1 MVDQVADGTDEIE
14 VEAVPKKKGMSGKKL
29 VLFVV
34 LPLLLIGGGGAG
46 AYFMGFLDSVLGIE
60 QAEEGEDGEKHADK
74 ASGDD
79 HHDEELLDEALPSV
93 FHELPP
99 MLVNLNQ
106 IGKRNSYL
114 KISIKLE
121 VGSEEDATKL
131 TDIQPRIID
140 RFQVYLR
147 ELRVEDLEGSAG
159 MQRLREELLNRV
171 NKVAHPVKIRDVL
184 FAELLVQ

>member
-1 MVDQVADGTDEIE
+1 MVGEVADDTDEVE
-14 VEAVPKKKGMSGKKL
+14 VEAVPKKKGLSGKKL

-46 AYFMGFLDSVLGIE
+46 AYLSGALDSVLGVE
-60 QAEEGEDGEKHADK
+60 QAEEGGEDAEESQHGDAAD
-74 ASGDD
+74 DPMT
-79 HHDEELLDEALPSV
+79 PSV
-93 FHELPP
+93 FHELPT
-99 MLVNLNQ
+99 MLVNLNET
-106 IGKRNSYL
+106 GKRASYL

-121 VGSEEDATKL
+121 LTTEEDVASVT
-131 TDIQPRIID
+131 TIQPRIID

-171 NKVAHPVKIRDVL
+171 NKVAHPVQVRDVL

>member
-1 MVDQVADGTDEIE
+1 MVDQVADDTDDIE

-34 LPLLLIGGGGAG
+34 LPLLLLGGGGAG
-46 AYFMGFLDSVLGIE
+46 AYFMGLLDSVLGIE
-60 QAEEGEDGEKHADK
+60 QAEEDGKAGVDDEHGDEDMV
-74 ASGDD
+74 
-79 HHDEELLDEALPSV
+79 DEGLPSV
-93 FHELPP
+93 FHDLPP
-99 MLVNLNQ
+99 MLVNLSQ
-106 IGKRNSYL
+106 TGKRSSYL

-121 VGSEEDATKL
+121 LASEEDVTAVT
-131 TDIQPRIID
+131 TIQPRIID

-159 MQRLREELLNRV
+159 MQRLREELLTRV
-171 NKVAHPVKIRDVL
+171 NKVAYPVKVRDVL

>member
-1 MVDQVADGTDEIE
+1 MVDQTANDGDEVE
-14 VEAVPKKKGMSGKKL
+14 VEAIPKKKGLSGKKL
-29 VLFVV
+29 VLFIV

-46 AYFMGFLDSVLGIE
+46 AYFTGMLDSVLGVE
-60 QAEEGEDGEKHADK
+60 KAEGDGEHGEDAAEGAHE
-74 ASGDD
+74 DD
-79 HHDEELLDEALPSV
+79 AAAAAMAPSV
-93 FHELPP
+93 FHELPT
-99 MLVNLNQ
+99 MLVNLNEA
-106 IGKRNSYL
+106 GKRASYL

-121 VGSEEDATKL
+121 L
-131 TDIQPRIID
+131 TNEQDVAAVTTIQPRIID

-171 NKVAHPVKIRDVL
+171 NKVAHPVKVRDVL

>member
-1 MVDQVADGTDEIE
+1 MVDQVADDTDDIE
-14 VEAVPKKKGMSGKKL
+14 LEAVPKKKGLSGKKL

-60 QAEEGEDGEKHADK
+60 HAEEGKEDGK
-74 ASGDD
+74 ASA
-79 HHDEELLDEALPSV
+79 DEEQHDDEMVEAGLPSV
-93 FHELPP
+93 FHDLPP

-106 IGKRNSYL
+106 GGKRHSYL

-121 VGSEEDATKL
+121 LASEQDVNAIT
-131 TDIQPRIID
+131 TIQPRIID

-171 NKVAHPVKIRDVL
+171 NKVAYPVKVRDVL

>member
-1 MVDQVADGTDEIE
+1 MVDQVADDTDDMEL
-14 VEAVPKKKGMSGKKL
+14 EAVPKKKGLSGKKL
-29 VLFVV
+29 VLFIV

-46 AYFMGFLDSVLGIE
+46 AYFMGLLDPILGIE
-60 QAEEGEDGEKHADK
+60 HAEEGEEDGEKSAKEEHP
-74 ASGDD
+74 DD
-79 HHDEELLDEALPSV
+79 EILEEGLPSV

-106 IGKRNSYL
+106 GGKRNSYL

-121 VGSEEDATKL
+121 LASEQDVT
-131 TDIQPRIID
+131 TVTTIQPRIID

-147 ELRVEDLEGSAG
+147 ELRIEDLEGSAG

-171 NKVAHPVKIRDVL
+171 N
-184 FAELLVQ
+184 

>member
-1 MVDQVADGTDEIE
+1 MVDQVAGDNDEVE

-29 VLFVV
+29 VLFIV
-34 LPLLLIGGGGAG
+34 LPLLLVGGGGAG
-46 AYFMGFLDSVLGIE
+46 AYFSGMLDSVLGVE
-60 QAEEGEDGEKHADK
+60 KAEEDGEHAEETAEEGEYDDGQA
-74 ASGDD
+74 
-79 HHDEELLDEALPSV
+79 EAMAMSV
-93 FHELPP
+93 FHELPT
-99 MLVNLNQ
+99 MLVNLNES
-106 IGKRNSYL
+106 GKRASYL

-121 VGSEEDATKL
+121 LSKEEDVAAVT
-131 TDIQPRIID
+131 TIQPRIID

-171 NKVAHPVKIRDVL
+171 NKVAHPVKVRDVL

>member
-1 MVDQVADGTDEIE
+1 MVDQVADDTDEVE

-29 VLFVV
+29 VLFIV
-34 LPLLLIGGGGAG
+34 LPLLLVGAGGAG
-46 AYFMGFLDSVLGIE
+46 AYFMGMLDSVLGVE
-60 QAEEGEDGEKHADK
+60 KAEEDGENAEETAEDE
-74 ASGDD
+74 
-79 HHDEELLDEALPSV
+79 HHDEGEADVMVASV
-93 FHELPP
+93 FHELPT
-99 MLVNLNQ
+99 MLVNLNES
-106 IGKRNSYL
+106 GKRASYL

-121 VGSEEDATKL
+121 LGKEEDVAAVT
-131 TDIQPRIID
+131 TIQPRIID

-171 NKVAHPVKIRDVL
+171 NKVAHPVKVRDVL

>member
-1 MVDQVADGTDEIE
+1 MVDEVADDTDEVDVE
-14 VEAVPKKKGMSGKKL
+14 VEAVPKKKGLSGKKL

-34 LPLLLIGGGGAG
+34 LPLLLVGGGGAG
-46 AYFMGFLDSVLGIE
+46 AYFSGLLDSVLGVE
-60 QAEEGEDGEKHADK
+60 QAEEGGEDETDA
-74 ASGDD
+74 
-79 HHDEELLDEALPSV
+79 EAEAMAPSV
-93 FHELPP
+93 FHELPT
-99 MLVNLNQ
+99 MLVNLNEA
-106 IGKRNSYL
+106 GKRANYL

-121 VGSEEDATKL
+121 LTNEEDVASVT
-131 TDIQPRIID
+131 TIQPRIID

-171 NKVAHPVKIRDVL
+171 NKVAHPVQVRDVL

>member
-1 MVDQVADGTDEIE
+1 MVGEVADDTDEVE
-14 VEAVPKKKGMSGKKL
+14 VEAVPKKKGLSGKKL
-29 VLFVV
+29 VLFIV

-46 AYFMGFLDSVLGIE
+46 AYFSGVLDSVLGVE
-60 QAEEGEDGEKHADK
+60 QAEEGGEGEVD
-74 ASGDD
+74 
-79 HHDEELLDEALPSV
+79 LEAEAMGPSV
-93 FHELPP
+93 FHELPT
-99 MLVNLNQ
+99 MLVNLSEA
-106 IGKRNSYL
+106 GKRANYL

-121 VGSEEDATKL
+121 LTNEEDVASLMT
-131 TDIQPRIID
+131 IQPRIID

-171 NKVAHPVKIRDVL
+171 NKVAHPVQVRDVL

>member
-1 MVDQVADGTDEIE
+1 MVDEVADDTDEVDVE
-14 VEAVPKKKGMSGKKL
+14 VEAVPKKKGLSGKKL

-34 LPLLLIGGGGAG
+34 LPLLLVGGGGAG
-46 AYFMGFLDSVLGIE
+46 AYFSGLLDSVLGVE
-60 QAEEGEDGEKHADK
+60 QAEEGGK
-74 ASGDD
+74 
-79 HHDEELLDEALPSV
+79 DETDVDAEAMAPSV
-93 FHELPP
+93 FHELPT
-99 MLVNLNQ
+99 MLVNLNEA
-106 IGKRNSYL
+106 GKRANYL

-121 VGSEEDATKL
+121 LTNEEDVASVT
-131 TDIQPRIID
+131 TIQPRIID

-171 NKVAHPVKIRDVL
+171 NKVAHPVQVRDVL